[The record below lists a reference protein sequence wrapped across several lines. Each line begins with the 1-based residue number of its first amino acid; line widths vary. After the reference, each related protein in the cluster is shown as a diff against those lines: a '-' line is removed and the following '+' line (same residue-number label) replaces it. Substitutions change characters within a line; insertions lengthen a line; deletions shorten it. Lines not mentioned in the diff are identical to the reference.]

1 MQHPDNMLLKSK
13 TPDPRRANIAA
24 LAAVVLPLFAVLNG
38 TVALAADPDP
48 ARAARVKAL
57 TADEASL
64 RLAIASI
71 QTADAALEAVAKK
84 TAEADKPLLE
94 AALEA
99 RKKALEAGNAY
110 LASLVP
116 ETDPVEI
123 EARGDAWV
131 RAQNA
136 LELANLALAYA
147 NERTRMA
154 IARGAEQAAAAAKM
168 PDVVRRDNERLTARK
183 ALLEA
188 NVQLRIAERRRRA
201 AGLAF
206 EEALRNP

>member
-1 MQHPDNMLLKSK
+1 MLLKSK

-57 TADEASL
+57 AADEASL

-110 LASLVP
+110 LASLAP

-168 PDVVRRDNERLTARK
+168 PDVVRRDNERLAARK

>member
-1 MQHPDNMLLKSK
+1 MLLKSK

>member
-1 MQHPDNMLLKSK
+1 MLLKSK

-48 ARAARVKAL
+48 ARAAWLKAL
-57 TADEASL
+57 AADEVSL
-64 RLAIASI
+64 RQAIASI

-99 RKKALEAGNAY
+99 RKKALEAGKAY

-116 ETDPVEI
+116 KTDPVEI

-168 PDVVRRDNERLTARK
+168 PDVVRRDNERLAARK